1 MESSPIQGRRSSI
14 QEGRFQREGRGRPRR
29 CFRGETKRRF
39 NRAAWQMSREEA
51 AATAAGAQKV
61 SAQAGFTTQSK
72 TGNTSAAPPVVS
84 HLRPFR
90 ARANPGEAASIN
102 SNHRPRHQVK
112 PHRWPLHLCVA
123 PQTLVSPLR
132 PHLHPPLRL
141 RALTVLEDSCGAC
154 LDSRRGSSRQ
164 PPVVVASRKAATGGS
179 AQQKRRTRRKVSP
192 QVIVPLAR
200 GGGTEGGGQHTD
212 VGRASAA
219 WRFICP
225 TVLQREAKQ
234 APPRP
239 SQQAPLTGAI
249 SDALASVDPIPPTS
263 TSCGRGRRDRGRG
276 RGGNRVGAPPP
287 ADS

>member
-1 MESSPIQGRRSSI
+1 M
-14 QEGRFQREGRGRPRR
+14 
-29 CFRGETKRRF
+29 
-39 NRAAWQMSREEA
+39 
-51 AATAAGAQKV
+51 

-112 PHRWPLHLCVA
+112 PHRRPLHHCVA
-123 PQTLVSPLR
+123 PQTLVPPLR

-141 RALTVLEDSCGAC
+141 RALTVLEDSRGAC

-179 AQQKRRTRRKVSP
+179 AQPKRRTRRKVSP

-219 WRFICP
+219 WRFIC
-225 TVLQREAKQ
+225 
-234 APPRP
+234 
-239 SQQAPLTGAI
+239 SYG
-249 SDALASVDPIPPTS
+249 
-263 TSCGRGRRDRGRG
+263 
-276 RGGNRVGAPPP
+276 PP
-287 ADS
+287 ARGQAGPTTPVAASSANRRYIGRPGICRP